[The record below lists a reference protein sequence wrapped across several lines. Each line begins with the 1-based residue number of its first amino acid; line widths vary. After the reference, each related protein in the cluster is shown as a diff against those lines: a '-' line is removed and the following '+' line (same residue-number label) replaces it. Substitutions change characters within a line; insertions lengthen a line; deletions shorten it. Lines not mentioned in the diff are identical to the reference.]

1 MRLTPGK
8 FVVHPQHGPAEVV
21 SRSTK
26 KIKGEDVDYVVL
38 EVQEQ
43 RLQIAVPESSLSE
56 IGVRD
61 LSSHTRLRKLMSL
74 LAKDGDTLE
83 KQWSRRLKALRE
95 KLATGDLDN
104 VAEVARDLYRRQKE
118 KELSMAERN
127 LYQEAKDM
135 IIAEV
140 ALVLDVDHDEAERTI
155 DGAIDGV
162 PLTRLGLDRGKESKE
177 DKEKEASTA

>member
-1 MRLTPGK
+1 MRLTLGK

-21 SRSTK
+21 ERKTRK
-26 KIKGEDVDYVVL
+26 VKGEDVEYVVL
-38 EVQEQ
+38 EVEDQ
-43 RLQIAVPESSLSE
+43 RLQIAVPEDSLSE

-61 LSSHTRLRKLMSL
+61 LASHTRLRKLMSL
-74 LAKDGDTLE
+74 LAKTGDKLE

-104 VAEVARDLYRRQKE
+104 VAEVARDLYRRQQE
-118 KELSMAERN
+118 KDLSMAERN

-135 IIAEV
+135 LVSEV
-140 ALVLDVDHDEAERTI
+140 ALVLDVDHEEAEKTI

-162 PLTRLGLDRGKESKE
+162 PLTRLGLDRGKDRK
-177 DKEKEASTA
+177 